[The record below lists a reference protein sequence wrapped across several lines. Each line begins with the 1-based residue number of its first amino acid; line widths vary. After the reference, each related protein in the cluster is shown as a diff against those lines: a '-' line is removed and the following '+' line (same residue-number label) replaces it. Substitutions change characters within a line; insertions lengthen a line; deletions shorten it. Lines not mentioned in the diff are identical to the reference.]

1 MKTIAISLQ
10 KGGTGK
16 TSLAVTLA
24 AELSTYGDTVLI
36 DADPQG
42 NASAWI
48 GTQALKAE
56 LAGVLLKKYALD
68 NAVIKTQTQ
77 GLSLLPSAGLDGQLK
92 VFVEQMA
99 SAEPFCMQDIISELA
114 GFNYKYAVIDLSPS
128 FGTFERE
135 ALTAS
140 DEVITPIMPDPFCV
154 DGIEIF
160 SANII
165 DARQKMHTDKPL
177 YSKIVI
183 NALDNRIKQHS
194 QIVSDMK
201 DKAKGLKLYLIPV
214 DQVFRRSQTTH
225 QTIQSTGNAKAET
238 LETIKILARDLTEAF
253 K

>member
-48 GTQALKAE
+48 GAQTLESE
-56 LAGVLLKKYALD
+56 LAGVLFKKYPLD

-77 GLSLLPSAGLDGQLK
+77 GLFLLPSAGLGGQLK
-92 VFVEQMA
+92 VFIEQVA
-99 SAEPFCMQDIISELA
+99 PSEPFCMQDVIGELS
-114 GFNYKYAVIDLSPS
+114 GFGYTYAVIDLSPS

-135 ALTAS
+135 VVTAS

-165 DARQKMHTDKPL
+165 DARQKMHTNKPL

-183 NALDNRIKQHS
+183 TAVDNRIKQHS

-214 DQVFRRSQTTH
+214 DQVFRIAQTTH
-225 QTIQSTGNAKAET
+225 QTIQATGNAKAQT
-238 LETIKILARDLTEAF
+238 LEAIKLLARDINGGI
-253 K
+253 